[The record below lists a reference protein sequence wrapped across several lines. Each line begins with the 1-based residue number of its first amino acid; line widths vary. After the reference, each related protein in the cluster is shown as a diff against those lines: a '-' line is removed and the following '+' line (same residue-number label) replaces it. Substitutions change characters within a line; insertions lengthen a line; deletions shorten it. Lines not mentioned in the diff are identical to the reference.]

1 MRDLCQHTPSDD
13 LFKAV
18 RACLILR
25 GLSLS
30 SYCGGRGLTR
40 QNVTSALKGE
50 WRGKKASALV
60 SDILADLGMAR

>member
-1 MRDLCQHTPSDD
+1 MRDICQHTPSDD

-30 SYCGGRGLTR
+30 SYCAGRGLTR

-50 WRGKKASALV
+50 WRGPKASVLV
-60 SDILADLGMAR
+60 RDILKDCGIAQ